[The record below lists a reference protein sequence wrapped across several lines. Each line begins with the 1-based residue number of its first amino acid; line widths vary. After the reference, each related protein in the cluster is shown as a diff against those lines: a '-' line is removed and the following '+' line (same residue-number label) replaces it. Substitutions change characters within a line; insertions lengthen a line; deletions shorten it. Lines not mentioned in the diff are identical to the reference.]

1 MNWKDEAM
9 EKLRNYDA
17 MRQSLTII
25 PEELQR
31 LEQEASDLRSVQFDR
46 PVVKSNGNRKE
57 TALINN
63 LVQRQELARNF
74 QQAQFLVRNTDLALG
89 VLNMVFQTI
98 GIVAALAGRSR
109 GMTRIVL
116 TGNLSKVP
124 VAKRIF
130 KDIETLYNVE
140 FFIPGNSDYATAIGA
155 AISGI

>member
-31 LEQEASDLRSVQFDR
+31 LEQEANDLRSVQFDR

-89 VLNMVFQTI
+89 VLNPEEKLVLHRLYIYPEKGALDRLCGELGVEQSSIYRKRDKALHHFTLAYY
-98 GIVAALAGRSR
+98 GVAQ
-109 GMTRIVL
+109 
-116 TGNLSKVP
+116 
-124 VAKRIF
+124 
-130 KDIETLYNVE
+130 
-140 FFIPGNSDYATAIGA
+140 
-155 AISGI
+155 

>member
-89 VLNMVFQTI
+89 VLNPEEKLVLHRLYIYPEKGALDRLCGELGVEQSSIYRKRDKALHHFTLAYY
-98 GIVAALAGRSR
+98 GVAQ
-109 GMTRIVL
+109 
-116 TGNLSKVP
+116 
-124 VAKRIF
+124 
-130 KDIETLYNVE
+130 
-140 FFIPGNSDYATAIGA
+140 
-155 AISGI
+155 